1 MPISQT
7 TITGSFKTP
16 DDQDAQITA
25 IEFKLNGSDFEGTE
39 QIAANKVTGTVTTAT
54 GDFTV
59 SLWPNDKGRK
69 GTTTYA
75 VTAKFDDGSSITDPK
90 AVYVRHSATTREWA
104 DVTAE
109 NELSE
114 LFKGYKGAVVTAA
127 EYAALNPK
135 APNTL
140 YAVKV

>member
-1 MPISQT
+1 MAISQT

-16 DDQDAQITA
+16 DDKDAQIAA

-39 QIAANKVTGTVTTAT
+39 NIAANKVTGTVTTAT

-59 SLWPNDKGRK
+59 DLWPNDRGRK
-69 GTTTYA
+69 GNTTYS
-75 VTAKFDDGSSITDPK
+75 VTVKFDDQSSITDPK
-90 AVYVRHSATTREWA
+90 TLFVRHSATPREWA

-127 EYAALNPK
+127 EYAALTTK

>member
-7 TITGSFKTP
+7 TITGSVKTP
-16 DDQDAQITA
+16 DDKDAQITS

-39 QIAANKVTGTVTTAT
+39 QIAANKVTGTVTTAN
-54 GDFTV
+54 GDFEV
-59 SLWPNDKGRK
+59 DLWPNDKGRK

-75 VTAKFDDGSSITDPK
+75 VTAKFDDGSSITEPK
-90 AVYVRHSATTREWA
+90 TVVIRHSDTPRQWS

-109 NELSE
+109 NELSD

-127 EYAALNPK
+127 GYAALTPK
-135 APNTL
+135 APNTI
-140 YAVKV
+140 YAVKG